1 MSRVFIAI
9 LFIELSSCII
19 YKKTNTT
26 VASKPKY
33 CFQAM
38 SMESYL
44 AHYGPTRNFMSGG
57 EWYNEYCDGI
67 CRQDSLVI
75 SYKKNDK
82 FYFDTVVR
90 PNLKP
95 LEDGVSF
102 SIPIS
107 RWLNENKSLIDKY
120 PVLLNDTMLFKGFIN
135 NEPVYIPINK

>member
-1 MSRVFIAI
+1 MSRVFISI
-9 LFIELSSCII
+9 FFIELSSCII
-19 YKKTNTT
+19 AKKPNKI
-26 VASKPKY
+26 VESKPKY
-33 CFQAM
+33 CFQVM
-38 SMESYL
+38 SMEFYL
-44 AHYGPTRNFMSGG
+44 AHYGPTRSYMSLG
-57 EWYNEYCDGI
+57 EWYDEYCGGI

-82 FYFDTVVR
+82 FYYDTVVK
-90 PNLKP
+90 PILKP

-107 RWLNENKSLIDKY
+107 RWFNENKSLIDKY